1 MRILFV
7 ASEITPIAK
16 IGGLGDVVGALPKAL
31 AENGI
36 EVIIVTGYYGTHQE
50 KKYPTKEITKSSLW
64 WGGNNI
70 LYSVRQGE
78 LPESKVKIYYIVEPG
93 IVGSGEVYGN
103 PTAFAT
109 RQVET
114 ERFLFIS
121 KAAALLPKLIGF
133 NPDLWHLHDWHA
145 AAVTS
150 FLPPNHAPTLLT
162 IHNLA
167 NQGWAQ
173 PETAKKAGL
182 ENKGNQPVNIFG
194 LGLKQAD
201 WLSTV
206 SPTYAL
212 EIQAKPE
219 GEGFEN
225 ILKTR
230 SERLVGITNGIDT
243 DFFNPESDEFLA
255 ARLKDDINYFKR
267 QNRQVLNKELNLK
280 GDSTPL
286 FGVVSRLTG
295 QKGIELAVKA
305 IEPCLKKHQA
315 QFVCL
320 GVGDPALE
328 ELVNNLAARYP
339 GQAAG
344 RFTFDER
351 LAHVIYAAAD
361 FFLLPSRFEPCG
373 LGQLIAMRYATVPVV
388 RATGGLK
395 DTVVDIKDKSGNG
408 IVFIDYKVNAL
419 SKAITRA
426 LELYQDRAKLELV
439 RRRGWA
445 RESSWGTAAKQY
457 LEFYKKIC
465 ASKPQN

>member
-1 MRILFV
+1 M
-7 ASEITPIAK
+7 
-16 IGGLGDVVGALPKAL
+16 
-31 AENGI
+31 
-36 EVIIVTGYYGTHQE
+36 
-50 KKYPTKEITKSSLW
+50 
-64 WGGNNI
+64 
-70 LYSVRQGE
+70 
-78 LPESKVKIYYIVEPG
+78 
-93 IVGSGEVYGN
+93 
-103 PTAFAT
+103 
-109 RQVET
+109 
-114 ERFLFIS
+114 
-121 KAAALLPKLIGF
+121 
-133 NPDLWHLHDWHA
+133 
-145 AAVTS
+145 
-150 FLPPNHAPTLLT
+150 
-162 IHNLA
+162 
-167 NQGWAQ
+167 
-173 PETAKKAGL
+173 
-182 ENKGNQPVNIFG
+182 
-194 LGLKQAD
+194 
-201 WLSTV
+201 
-206 SPTYAL
+206 
-212 EIQAKPE
+212 
-219 GEGFEN
+219 
-225 ILKTR
+225 
-230 SERLVGITNGIDT
+230 GITNGIDT

-445 RESSWGTAAKQY
+445 RESSWGAAAKQY